1 MGMVQPRVLVRHN
14 ADAVRRLPGA
24 KTFGTVARRTTAA
37 GTVSPWGQQP
47 GPRVPVTCHREVHRN
62 ASRAPAPGT
71 GIA

>member
-1 MGMVQPRVLVRHN
+1 
-14 ADAVRRLPGA
+14 
-24 KTFGTVARRTTAA
+24 VARRTTAA
-37 GTVSPWGQQP
+37 GTVSPWGHQP